1 MTTNERHWV
10 QDAALLSAGTFT
22 AIPVPTP
29 SQLSHRTTCGSVV
42 LAPFWGL
49 VISTAAAV
57 GALICQWA
65 MLRTTE
71 SAGIAAL
78 FGATVFVAV
87 TAFLARGLHLDGLA
101 DTADGFASMRHGAE
115 ALQVMRDPRV
125 GALGVV
131 TVVFVIALQVL
142 ATSGVLL
149 RTPDGDLLQTCVAL
163 MSIGVLARAPLPWL
177 VRQGTPAA
185 SDGLGSAVVGQMPVR
200 TAAVGSATA
209 TVVVIVAL
217 MVWWSP
223 AIAFG
228 AAVAAWVTAVGL
240 RRSAI
245 RRFQVVNGDV
255 LGASIEMTALVGLL
269 ALAML

>member
-1 MTTNERHWV
+1 M

-29 SQLSHRTTCGSVV
+29 SRLSHRTTCGSVV
-42 LAPFWGL
+42 LAPFWGMI
-49 VISTAAAV
+49 ISAIAAL
-57 GALICQWA
+57 GALIGQWA

-78 FGATVFVAV
+78 FGATVFVAIN
-87 TAFLARGLHLDGLA
+87 AFLTRGLHLDGLA

-149 RTPDGDLLQTCVAL
+149 RTPDGDLLKACVAL
-163 MSIGVLARAPLPWL
+163 VSIGVLARAPLPWL
-177 VRQGTPAA
+177 VRRGTPAA
-185 SDGLGSAVVGQMPVR
+185 SDGLGSAVVGQMPAR
-200 TAAVGSATA
+200 TAVVGSATA
-209 TVVVIVAL
+209 TVVVIMAL
-217 MVWWSP
+217 LVWWSP
-223 AIAFG
+223 TVAVG
-228 AAVAAWVTAVGL
+228 AAMGAWVTAVGL
-240 RRSAI
+240 RWSAI
-245 RRFQVVNGDV
+245 RRFYVVNGDV
-255 LGASIEMTALVGLL
+255 LGASIEVTALVGLL
-269 ALAML
+269 ALAVL

>member
-1 MTTNERHWV
+1 M
-10 QDAALLSAGTFT
+10 DA
-22 AIPVPTP
+22 
-29 SQLSHRTTCGSVV
+29 HRTREGNFAQRKNRIREAYRE
-42 LAPFWGL
+42 LAPIRERW
-49 VISTAAAV
+49 I
-57 GALICQWA
+57 
-65 MLRTTE
+65 RRNRYYYRE
-71 SAGIAAL
+71 
-78 FGATVFVAV
+78 
-87 TAFLARGLHLDGLA
+87 LARIVSN
-101 DTADGFASMRHGAE
+101 FIE
-115 ALQVMRDPRV
+115 
-125 GALGVV
+125 
-131 TVVFVIALQVL
+131 
-142 ATSGVLL
+142 
-149 RTPDGDLLQTCVAL
+149 PDGDLLQTCVAL